1 MEKKAF
7 YNKLSSTR
15 YEIVDSAWLDKD
27 TFVIV
32 FQDMKDID
40 GDTFHF
46 EAEYHKD
53 EQKVTFV
60 LVYENQVLSGED
72 CIPTSVKREIEEYM
86 LKQINV
92 VKGMLIKQKITLEL
106 SLDID
111 ENLTMN
117 DLRAYL
123 DGLDINVKGYND
135 KVNCIGVKRIR

>member
-1 MEKKAF
+1 MEKKVF
-7 YNKLSSTR
+7 LNKLSNTR
-15 YEIVDSAWLDKD
+15 YEIVDSAWIDKD

-53 EQKVTFV
+53 EQRVTFV
-60 LVYENQVLSGED
+60 LVYEYEVLSGED

-86 LKQINV
+86 LKQISV
-92 VKGMLIKQKITLEL
+92 VKGMLIKRNITLEL

-111 ENLTMN
+111 ENMTM
-117 DLRAYL
+117 DELRTYL
-123 DGLDINVKGYND
+123 DGLDIDVKGYGD
-135 KVNCIGVKRIR
+135 KVNCISVKRIS

>member
-7 YNKLSSTR
+7 YNKLSGTR
-15 YEIVDSAWLDKD
+15 YEIVDSAWIDKD

-53 EQKVTFV
+53 EQKVTFC

-72 CIPTSVKREIEEYM
+72 CIPTSIKREIEEYM
-86 LKQINV
+86 LKQLDV
-92 VKGMLIKQKITLEL
+92 VKGMLIKHNITLEL

-111 ENLTMN
+111 ENLTM
-117 DLRAYL
+117 DELRAYL
-123 DGLDINVKGYND
+123 NTLDIDVKGYGD
-135 KVNCIGVKRIR
+135 KVNCIGVKRIN

>member
-15 YEIVDSAWLDKD
+15 YEIVDSAWIDKD

-32 FQDMKDID
+32 FQDMKDMD

-72 CIPTSVKREIEEYM
+72 CIPTSIKREIEEYM
-86 LKQINV
+86 LKQIDV
-92 VKGMLIKQKITLEL
+92 VKGMLIKRNITLEL

-111 ENLTMN
+111 ENMTM
-117 DLRAYL
+117 DELRTYL
-123 DGLDINVKGYND
+123 NTLDINVKGYGD
-135 KVNCIGVKRIR
+135 KVKCIGVKRIN